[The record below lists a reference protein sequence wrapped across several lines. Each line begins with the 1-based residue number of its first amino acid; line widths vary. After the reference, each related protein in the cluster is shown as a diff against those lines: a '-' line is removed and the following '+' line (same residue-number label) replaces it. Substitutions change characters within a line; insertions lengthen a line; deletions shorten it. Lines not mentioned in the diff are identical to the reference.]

1 MNVYL
6 FINTLTYIYIYI
18 YIYIFVYSIANMVGI
33 IISITIIIIFYIGI
47 KYNNTRKSALLNN
60 YQLRLFVIYS
70 N

>member
-1 MNVYL
+1 
-6 FINTLTYIYIYI
+6 
-18 YIYIFVYSIANMVGI
+18 MVGI